1 MEWRS
6 TFPTTIYLLE
16 TRILVCFWAPQA
28 DFSPLRGA
36 LHVFCISK
44 YIFTSKNP
52 VKLDWSLYPVNL
64 LCFFKYPVNL
74 ARLPPYPNQRGS
86 MLFSCFL
93 LDLTPMVKRS
103 KSGPQNLE
111 IVHFW
116 VPFLDRI
123 LNVSRAKFGSFRVL
137 KVRHKLTWVA
147 DGGPSGHLPCGCN
160 LVI

>member
-36 LHVFCISK
+36 LHVFCIFK

-93 LDLTPMVKRS
+93 LDLTPMPPHPAYVAHNQRCSYFGRQKS
-103 KSGPQNLE
+103 SIWIIDSVLDIIILYFLLQFIQKSG
-111 IVHFW
+111 
-116 VPFLDRI
+116 LD
-123 LNVSRAKFGSFRVL
+123 K
-137 KVRHKLTWVA
+137 K
-147 DGGPSGHLPCGCN
+147 
-160 LVI
+160 